1 MLEQKGRKGIVFA
14 AALLFACGAMA
25 QDKAQDKAQW
35 DKNHPRRAEVNKRLE
50 NQNARI
56 RKEEKSGEITKAQAQ
71 QLHKEDHQ
79 IRQQERS
86 DAAKHGGHITKG
98 EQRQLNKEENAVSRQ
113 IGK

>member
-1 MLEQKGRKGIVFA
+1 MIDQSRNNRFVLAVAAMLASGISCNV
-14 AALLFACGAMA
+14 LA
-25 QDKAQDKAQW
+25 QTQW
-35 DKNHPRRAEVNKRLE
+35 EKDHPRRTEVNKRAE

-56 RKEEKSGEITKAQAQ
+56 RQERKEGEITKAQAQ
-71 QLHKEDHQ
+71 QLHKEDHA
-79 IRQQERS
+79 IRQQERA

>member
-1 MLEQKGRKGIVFA
+1 MINLFGKKHVVIAVAAMLATGISVN
-14 AALLFACGAMA
+14 ALA
-25 QDKAQDKAQW
+25 QTQW
-35 DKNHPRRAEVNKRLE
+35 EKDHPRRTEANKRLE

-56 RKEEKSGEITKAQAQ
+56 RKEEKSGEITKGQAQ
-71 QLHKEDHQ
+71 QLHKEDHA
-79 IRQQERS
+79 IRQQERA

>member
-25 QDKAQDKAQW
+25 QDKAQW
-35 DKNHPRRAEVNKRLE
+35 DKDHPRRAEVNKRLE

-56 RKEEKSGEITKAQAQ
+56 KKEEKSGEITKAQAR

-98 EQRQLNKEENAVSRQ
+98 EQRQLNKEENVVSRQ